1 VGDQEDG
8 QRDGCDN
15 VHAMIVVP
23 TRVWALE
30 QNDRR
35 LDFASGPD
43 ATMFAESRAFRVALH
58 RHPAWKVVLPLGGHG
73 EVGHGG
79 GRTVAADGVIV
90 PPQLAHTCATS
101 SAYVALFLDPWMPRP
116 DLGPAQLGESETRRI
131 LAALGRTDRPDADLS
146 AAYAALIA
154 LTGAGVPLDPRA
166 AHAVREITRAGSDA
180 LIGAVAAEVG
190 LSPVRLRALMRT
202 SVGIPLT
209 RLRQWARLRV
219 AIADLPRE
227 SAAAAAALAGFADQA
242 HLTRT
247 ARHLLG
253 RTPSSIG
260 RCPT

>member
-1 VGDQEDG
+1 M
-8 QRDGCDN
+8 R
-15 VHAMIVVP
+15 VVP
-23 TRVWALE
+23 TWAWALE

-43 ATMFAESRAFRVALH
+43 VTMFAESSAFQVTLH
-58 RHPAWKVVLPLGGHG
+58 RHPAWKVVLPLGGHV

-79 GRTVAADGVIV
+79 GRTVAAAGVIV

-101 SAYVALFLDPWMPRP
+101 SAYVALFLDPWMLRS
-116 DLGPAQLGESETRRI
+116 DLGLVQLGESEARRI
-131 LAALGRTDRPDADLS
+131 LAALGHTDRPDADL
-146 AAYAALIA
+146 AAAHAELVALI
-154 LTGAGVPLDPRA
+154 GPGVPLDPRA
-166 AHAVREITRAGSDA
+166 THAVREITQTGSDA

-190 LSPVRLRALMRT
+190 LSPVRLRALIRT

-219 AIADLPRE
+219 ALADLPRE
-227 SAAAAAALAGFADQA
+227 SVAAAAALAGFADQA
-242 HLTRT
+242 HFTRT

-260 RCPT
+260 RSPS